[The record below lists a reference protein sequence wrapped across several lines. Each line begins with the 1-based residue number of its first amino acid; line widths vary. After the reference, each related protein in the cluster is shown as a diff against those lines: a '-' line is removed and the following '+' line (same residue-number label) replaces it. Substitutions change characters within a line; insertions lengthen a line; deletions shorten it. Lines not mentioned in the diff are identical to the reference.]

1 MVTNTF
7 VKNMRLDVLPS
18 DPILC
23 SRFIVEFRDSLA
35 QNRVFTSLA
44 VIRASTELLL
54 MQVISSV
61 VYRNHFL
68 RRIDTVAALPRG
80 GLAKRP
86 RPAAPTAECDSLT
99 KVGNSCDNSRIRS
112 FPWRA
117 VPTRTMA
124 ASPTPIR
131 ENTADAYF
139 PGAPPSVRVRR

>member
-23 SRFIVEFRDSLA
+23 SRFIAEFRDSLA

-44 VIRASTELLL
+44 VIRASTELL

-80 GLAKRP
+80 GWQSA
-86 RPAAPTAECDSLT
+86 
-99 KVGNSCDNSRIRS
+99 
-112 FPWRA
+112 
-117 VPTRTMA
+117 
-124 ASPTPIR
+124 
-131 ENTADAYF
+131 
-139 PGAPPSVRVRR
+139 RVQQLLMQSAIP